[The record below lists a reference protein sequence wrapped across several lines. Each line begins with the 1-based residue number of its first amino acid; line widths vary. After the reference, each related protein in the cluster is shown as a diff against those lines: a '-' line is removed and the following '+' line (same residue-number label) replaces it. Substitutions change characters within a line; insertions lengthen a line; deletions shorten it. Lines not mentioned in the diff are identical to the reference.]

1 MTVSN
6 LSKFVPLTGI
16 VAVALIVVSFIVSG
30 ETPDTDDPLQEV
42 VTFYTDNDSEQMA
55 AAILLGFGAL
65 FFLFFAT
72 ALRNVLRRAERDGA
86 GASTLSFAGA
96 IVFAVGATIFA
107 GIGFTLGDAVDDVE
121 PPTIQTLHVLNNDMF
136 LTVAVGLFAFALG
149 SGIAVVRTGVLPA
162 WLGWVAIVLSVLSI
176 TPIFFIAFAVMGLWI
191 LAVSVL
197 LTLAADG
204 VPPSTVPPPS
214 TGPPPSTAQ
223 GP

>member
-1 MTVSN
+1 MTASR
-6 LSKFVPLTGI
+6 LGKFVPLTGI
-16 VAVALIVVSFIVSG
+16 VAVVLIVVSFVVSG

-42 VTFYTDNDSEQMA
+42 VTFYTENDSDQMA

-65 FFLFFAT
+65 FFLIFAT
-72 ALRNVLRRAERDGA
+72 ALRNTLRRAERDGA

-107 GIGFTLGDAVDDVE
+107 GIAFTLGDAADNIE
-121 PPTIQTLHVLNNDMF
+121 PPSLHTLHVLNNDMF

-149 SGIAVVRTGVLPA
+149 TGIAVVRTGALPA

-176 TPIFFIAFAVMGLWI
+176 TPIFFIAFAVMGIWI
-191 LAVSVL
+191 LVASVL
-197 LTLAADG
+197 LTLAADRA
-204 VPPSTVPPPS
+204 
-214 TGPPPSTAQ
+214 PPSTAPPPRTAP

>member
-86 GASTLSFAGA
+86 GASTLSFPGA

-136 LTVAVGLFAFALG
+136 LTVAVGLFAFLLG
-149 SGIAVVRTGVLPA
+149 TGIAVVRTGVLPA
-162 WLGWVAIVLSVLSI
+162 WLGWVAIVVSVLAI
-176 TPIFFIAFAVMGLWI
+176 TPIFFIAFAVMGLWV
-191 LAVSVL
+191 LVVSVL

-204 VPPSTVPPPS
+204 APPSAAPPPS